1 MEEKTGGGAGQPKG
15 PRRLPRANQVHT
27 YACVEGSW
35 GAARAGQCLHGR
47 VEVAMS
53 HPHLSTVC
61 GLDSRGAKR
70 HKTRTYPPCTQT
82 DARGTAPPRTTA
94 RNKHDGQ
101 DCTADAE
108 VAAEQSGVPQ
118 GSRRR
123 CVWGAAVSRPFP
135 VSPRLT
141 TEVPSLPSRDASA
154 GSVAATTDM
163 RTIGKKETWV
173 PEGL

>member
-1 MEEKTGGGAGQPKG
+1 
-15 PRRLPRANQVHT
+15 
-27 YACVEGSW
+27 
-35 GAARAGQCLHGR
+35 
-47 VEVAMS
+47 MS

-108 VAAEQSGVPQ
+108 SGVSQ
-118 GSRRR
+118 GSRRS
-123 CVWGAAVSRPFP
+123 CVWGAVSRPFP

-154 GSVAATTDM
+154 GSVAATKDM
-163 RTIGKKETWV
+163 RTIGMKETWV